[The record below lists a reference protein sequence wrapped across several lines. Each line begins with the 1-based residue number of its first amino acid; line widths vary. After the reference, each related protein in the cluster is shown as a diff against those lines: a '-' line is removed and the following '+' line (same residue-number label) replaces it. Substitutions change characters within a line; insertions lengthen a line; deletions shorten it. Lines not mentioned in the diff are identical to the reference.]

1 MDHECTTPLLTPPI
15 GQNEPVI
22 LYPDCFHPSA
32 PQESEVLQVKHE
44 LLPVQKNLLT
54 VSLPRHRSLT
64 PPPRYDIQHQAT
76 CFFLHLFSYQ
86 ASRLYG
92 ASIFDFLPDMLATS
106 PPTHAIH
113 QAFKAVSRLTLA
125 DRYSGQDPRLQTSSE
140 YAKALSTM
148 AVTMSDVDEAV
159 KDETVTA
166 VWLLG
171 LYEVSMRTT
180 ASASRDD

>member
-1 MDHECTTPLLTPPI
+1 MTPPI

-22 LYPDCFHPSA
+22 LYSDCFHPNA
-32 PQESEVLQVKHE
+32 PQESEVLQVKPDV
-44 LLPVQKNLLT
+44 LPVQKSLLT
-54 VSLPRHRSLT
+54 VPLPRHRSPT

-113 QAFKAVSRLTLA
+113 QAFKAVSRMTLA

-148 AVTMSDVDEAV
+148 AITMSDVAEAL

-171 LYEVSMRTT
+171 LYEVRMTAPPFLSMLV
-180 ASASRDD
+180 